1 VAHPNLLA
9 LCLAAR
15 NELVLHRHPTPFD
28 PSNGSGS
35 STMSLLA
42 TLPAPRHQPAAPAP
56 AAPGPAAGSG
66 STALAT
72 TGAPPYPRRKGFVP
86 RRQDDFADGGA
97 YPELPLLQYPLDMGR
112 PDEQKGGKTLAVSVD
127 INGAANYDAILRQ
140 GQRANK
146 VIHSGHQA
154 LVPKV
159 DLLDPQVRQ
168 HSRTAAEQL
177 SGRICW
183 CSCCVKACLQQHSW
197 LVSVAYVQVTW

>member
-1 VAHPNLLA
+1 
-9 LCLAAR
+9 
-15 NELVLHRHPTPFD
+15 
-28 PSNGSGS
+28 
-35 STMSLLA
+35 MSLLA
-42 TLPAPRHQPAAPAP
+42 TLPAPRHQPAAAAP

-112 PDEQKGGKTLAVSVD
+112 PDDQKGGKTLAVSVD

-159 DLLDPQVRQ
+159 DLLDPQVGQ
-168 HSRTAAEQL
+168 HARDKQFSCAVACWLSQWTTAAAT
-177 SGRICW
+177 CMAA
-183 CSCCVKACLQQHSW
+183 VPAACRSAAGSDQ
-197 LVSVAYVQVTW
+197 